1 MQGRTINLIIA
12 TYQKLINSF
21 NYIVGVFFVAGTTLM
36 ATLPARSNYGLIII
50 QGFKKKKKKL
60 Y

>member
-50 QGFKKKKKKL
+50 QGF
-60 Y
+60 